1 MSFSFPKEFGFQWN
15 NKFNVLDSLGILC
28 VAAAGNEGLYQK
40 DIPVPACLGQVISV
54 GTLNPGFGI
63 SQLTPV
69 PKQVLVFASG
79 ESLLAP
85 CLPDN
90 SNPTDNSCAS
100 LVCGTSM
107 ATALMAGLLA
117 LLLQFADRQ
126 VQGKC
131 AKIRNNFF
139 AHHVLT
145 TEMQGTMESHV
156 LRPYDFFTRAPGSIF
171 Q

>member
-1 MSFSFPKEFGFQWN
+1 M
-15 NKFNVLDSLGILC
+15 LDSLGTLC
-28 VAAAGNEGLYQK
+28 VAAAGNQGLYQK
-40 DIPVPACLGQVISV
+40 DIPVPACHGQVISV
-54 GTLNPGFGI
+54 GALNRGFGI

-69 PKQVLVFASG
+69 PKRVQVFAFG

-85 CLPDN
+85 CLPD
-90 SNPTDNSCAS
+90 SINPTDFNCAS
-100 LVCGTSM
+100 RVNGTSM

-126 VQGKC
+126 VQRKC

-156 LRPYDFFTRAPGSIF
+156 LRPCDFFTRAPRNIF